1 MFPELEM
8 LFQHF
13 ISGKKKR
20 KKKHIQIALKGH
32 KQLQI
37 TWRRL
42 KAFQTGAHPNNFAW
56 PEVKSFRL

>member
-1 MFPELEM
+1 MFPEPEM
-8 LFQHF
+8 LFQHLF
-13 ISGKKKR
+13 QEKKQNKT
-20 KKKHIQIALKGH
+20 KHLIQIALKGH

-56 PEVKSFRL
+56 PKVKSIR